1 MALNLHDAAKR
12 AVNSCELMV
21 NRSKIQQ
28 KDLGEKPITID
39 AVAFIQATGK
49 SGKLERVPV
58 FTCLEHPDKYFFG
71 GQAFANIADAW
82 LEVCEGDIDAVN
94 AALKD
99 SPIKVQ
105 LKSVK
110 TANGNSFTQVTVL

>member
-1 MALNLHDAAKR
+1 MALNLHDVAKR
-12 AVNSCELMV
+12 AVNSCELMI
-21 NRSKIQQ
+21 NRTKIQQ
-28 KDLGEKPITID
+28 KDLGKDPITIN
-39 AVAFIQATGK
+39 AVAFIQANGK

-58 FTCLEHPDKYFFG
+58 LTCLEHPDKYFFG

-82 LEVCEGDIDAVN
+82 LEVCEGAIVAVN

-105 LKSVK
+105 LKSVR
-110 TANGNSFTQVTVL
+110 TTNGNSFTQVTVL